1 MKINAGCKWIFIL
14 LLIASAFCSCVK
26 NSASAPPIQNSTVA
40 QLIKS
45 GTNLTIFNAA
55 LVRSGLD
62 TLLSNPDSLVTV
74 FVATDQIMGTYGL
87 SASVI
92 DTMSI
97 PALKTLLEYSI
108 YQGNKIAAL
117 QFPMGQN
124 ISTPIASG
132 DSIFITNTGSAIYI
146 NGISVPTTDVSA
158 TNGYI
163 NIMAQ
168 PLVPPSD
175 SILQIVQADS
185 TLSYFDSAVKRTS
198 SSTLANINNFLLSG
212 NIYTVLIPNNTAF
225 RNAGY
230 LTADTFNILN
240 ADTVAQLLL
249 YHMIPKRYFT
259 SDINIALG
267 TSTDTTTQ
275 ATLAG
280 STIKVILGVD
290 YEVEGNSDS
299 TAANLYAPNILVRN
313 GVVHKIDRVLHQ

>member
-14 LLIASAFCSCVK
+14 LLIVTAFYSCVK

-62 TLLSNPDSLVTV
+62 TVLNNPDSLVTV
-74 FVATDQIMGTYGL
+74 FLATDQIMSTYGL
-87 SASVI
+87 SAAVI

-146 NGISVPTTDVSA
+146 NGISIPTTDVSA

-163 NIMAQ
+163 DVMAQ
-168 PLVPPSD
+168 PLLPPSD
-175 SILQIVQADS
+175 SILQIVQADT

-198 SSTLANINNFLLSG
+198 SSSLANINSFLLSG

-240 ADTVAQLLL
+240 ADTVAQLLS
-249 YHMIPKRYFT
+249 YHIIPKRYFT

-267 TSTDTTTQ
+267 TTTDTATQ
-275 ATLAG
+275 ITLAG
-280 STIKVILGVD
+280 STIKVILGID
-290 YEVEGNSDS
+290 YQVEGNSDS